1 MHIHGDDGSGHS
13 RHGRGLKMAAILTAG
28 GGAAS
33 LILYLHGSS
42 LWVAPA
48 AGVGI
53 ILAHLVVFGGIAF
66 LVTRFVGGR
75 SHAGGG
81 HGHGGGGLLLH
92 NPGKY
97 DCLVGLLTLGR
108 EGRLRRW
115 MVDLAGLK
123 EGDAVLDVGCGT
135 GTLLM
140 AAAEHVGQS
149 GTLRGVEPS
158 SEMCA
163 GARLKAS
170 ERGIPIEVAEAWADA
185 LPHPDASFDAVF
197 CTLVLHHLP
206 KDVRETAIREMR
218 RVLRPGGRLVLV
230 DWQKPRS
237 IWGAMTSGL
246 LLIHILHSFGSGV
259 MPLDSPELESLL
271 KQLGF
276 GSIDR
281 SAFSGSVMGATVGRL
296 AL

>member
-1 MHIHGDDGSGHS
+1 MNQ
-13 RHGRGLKMAAILTAG
+13 R
-28 GGAAS
+28 
-33 LILYLHGSS
+33 
-42 LWVAPA
+42 
-48 AGVGI
+48 
-53 ILAHLVVFGGIAF
+53 FEIAY
-66 LVTRFVGGR
+66 RFESQRPVPTYKVP
-75 SHAGGG
+75 SE
-81 HGHGGGGLLLH
+81 
-92 NPGKY
+92 PM
-97 DCLVGLLTLGR
+97 T
-108 EGRLRRW
+108 
-115 MVDLAGLK
+115 
-123 EGDAVLDVGCGT
+123 GCH
-135 GTLLM
+135 M
-140 AAAEHVGQS
+140 
-149 GTLRGVEPS
+149 PS
-158 SEMCA
+158 
-163 GARLKAS
+163 
-170 ERGIPIEVAEAWADA
+170 WADS

-276 GSIDR
+276 GKIDR
-281 SAFSGSVMGATVGRL
+281 SAFRGSVMGATVGRL